1 MHVVDNLAAFQ
12 PAVHAQA
19 VAALGQALVLSD
31 LASGQETA
39 AEHLGVA
46 RLHRHDRAD
55 VALGD
60 DQQMDRRLRV
70 DVLEREDRVVLVLD
84 VGLARA
90 RDDAAENAVTH
101 AVCPD
106 APAIMTRLR
115 SPREKER
122 RWEPVP
128 SASGRSGRTAITSSS
143 ARPGITRPARGGAP
157 LGPRRS
163 PPPHRS
169 TLSPVEPDRPL
180 DVLPLRLPAAAAA

>member
-19 VAALGQALVLSD
+19 VAALGQAPRLSD

-70 DVLEREDRVVLVLD
+70 DVLEREDRVVLVFD
-84 VGLARA
+84 VGPALPRDDTAKDAVGHAAA
-90 RDDAAENAVTH
+90 RD
-101 AVCPD
+101 
-106 APAIMTRLR
+106 APVIMTRPR
-115 SPREKER
+115 SAFEKER
-122 RWEPVP
+122 GWERVP
-128 SASGRSGRTAITSSS
+128 SASGRSGRTATTSSS
-143 ARPGITRPARGGAP
+143 ARPGITKPARGEP
-157 LGPRRS
+157 LGPRHSAPTRTVS
-163 PPPHRS
+163 ARG
-169 TLSPVEPDRPL
+169 TVEPDRTL
-180 DVLPLRLPAAAAA
+180 DVLPLRL